1 MSVSCGTG
9 TAAVE
14 SKGAACRLEAVS
26 LYGLHTFVHLWALA
40 HVVPCWSHPT
50 HATKGYRQ
58 WCGCPQ
64 PLAPLVSPGK
74 GLDPRCCAT
83 CASASGDFPPWQSMK
98 TLTRFSTSLQN
109 NTCGRS
115 DSDGK
120 LLVLP
125 AAIGSAIPAAVAGIS
140 FTMVYIEPPRGFTL
154 GIHALVSTMLQ
165 RGVLVV
171 VAGEPGDCRGIVDSL
186 REQHQDTGFCAI
198 KLSVY
203 HLNKKSPQFTMGC
216 TEVNLLS
223 KHPLPQKV
231 SRPHCDPGCSD
242 TRSKITTKWSFRL
255 VAAGAS
261 SFH

>member
-1 MSVSCGTG
+1 MAFTRNFTWNMNVLQ
-9 TAAVE
+9 
-14 SKGAACRLEAVS
+14 LE
-26 LYGLHTFVHLWALA
+26 G
-40 HVVPCWSHPT
+40 
-50 HATKGYRQ
+50 
-58 WCGCPQ
+58 
-64 PLAPLVSPGK
+64 
-74 GLDPRCCAT
+74 
-83 CASASGDFPPWQSMK
+83 
-98 TLTRFSTSLQN
+98 
-109 NTCGRS
+109 

-154 GIHALVSTMLQ
+154 GIHALVSTVVQ

-186 REQHQDTGFCAI
+186 REQHQDTGVCAI

-231 SRPHCDPGCSD
+231 SRPHCDRGCSD
-242 TRSKITTKWSFRL
+242 TRSKITTKWSFHL
-255 VAAGAS
+255 VAAGAR